1 MHELSIAQSIIST
14 VEHSLPEGFSK
25 NVLSVQLSIGKLS
38 GIEID
43 ALKFAFDIIKKESL
57 LKVAELDIEAIKG
70 IARCNDCS
78 NQIEMNEF
86 GIPCPSCG
94 GFSFEIVQGK
104 EMKVTSVEIED

>member
-14 VEHSLPEGFSK
+14 VENSLPEGFSK
-25 NVLSVQLSIGKLS
+25 KVTSVQLNIGKLS

-57 LKVAELDIEAIKG
+57 LKSAELDIEAVKG
-70 IARCNDCS
+70 VARCTDCN

-94 GFSFEIVQGK
+94 GFSFEIIQGK
-104 EMKVTSVEIED
+104 EMKVMSVEVED